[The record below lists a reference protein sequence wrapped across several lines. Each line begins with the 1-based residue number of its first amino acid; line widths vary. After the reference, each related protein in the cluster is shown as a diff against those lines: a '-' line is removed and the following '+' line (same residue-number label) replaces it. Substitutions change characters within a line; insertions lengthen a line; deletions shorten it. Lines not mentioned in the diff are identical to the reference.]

1 MFGCGFKSFNRLT
14 LAVTLFAKIFLL
26 LQKQVMGSLLRLYQ
40 LGLLFNLAFEALQ
53 LITELPDF
61 CVFARYSVSE
71 VF

>member
-1 MFGCGFKSFNRLT
+1 
-14 LAVTLFAKIFLL
+14 
-26 LQKQVMGSLLRLYQ
+26 MGSLLRLYQ

-53 LITELPDF
+53 LITELHDF